1 MSIESEL
8 IDVYIPSYN
17 CQNQIVKVLDKINPH
32 KNLFNNIFVID
43 NCSLDQTVNYAKQ
56 QEKKL

>member
-43 NCSLDQTVNYAKQ
+43 NCKFRSNC
-56 QEKKL
+56 